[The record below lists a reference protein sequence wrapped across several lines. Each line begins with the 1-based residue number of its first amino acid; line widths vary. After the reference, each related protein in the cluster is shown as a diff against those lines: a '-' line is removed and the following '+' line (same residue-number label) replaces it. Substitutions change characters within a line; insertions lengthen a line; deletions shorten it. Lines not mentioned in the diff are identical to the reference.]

1 MNLIDINKIKYNIFS
16 YQMYYKDDPLKPII
30 FIGIILYKFEN
41 NKFYILLSQNL
52 ESKYDL
58 IYEIY
63 ADKICTNELLDLNDI
78 INNRIYN
85 ATNYL
90 IDFKDI
96 NKEQINKEQI
106 NDFYDDI
113 TFGLIRFIKL
123 PDKYTKLTSFDFNL
137 YEIQTDEK
145 KIKRKLIWIEYKYF
159 NNFLLKNNKVTHKL
173 KNKDIIKNLNKIY
186 KNYNLYSTL
195 NKIKLYK

>member
-1 MNLIDINKIKYNIFS
+1 
-16 YQMYYKDDPLKPII
+16 MYYKDDPLKPII

-41 NKFYILLSQNL
+41 NKLYILLCENL

-58 IYEIY
+58 IYEMTY
-63 ADKICTNELLDLNDI
+63 EMTYVLLNFNEI
-78 INNRIYN
+78 IVNRIYN

-90 IDFKDI
+90 IHLEEIK
-96 NKEQINKEQI
+96 KEIIDE
-106 NDFYDDI
+106 FYDDV

-123 PDKYTKLTSFDFNL
+123 PDKYTRIKSNDFNL
-137 YEIQTDEK
+137 YEIVTDDK
-145 KIKRKLIWIEYKYF
+145 KIKRKLTWIDLKYF
-159 NNFLLKNNKVTHKL
+159 NNFILKNNKITHRL
-173 KNKDIIKNLNKIY
+173 KNRDINKNLNKIY

>member
-1 MNLIDINKIKYNIFS
+1 
-16 YQMYYKDDPLKPII
+16 MYYKDDPLKPII

-41 NKFYILLSQNL
+41 NKFYILLCQSL

-58 IYEIY
+58 IYENG
-63 ADKICTNELLDLNDI
+63 NELLDLEDLNEI
-78 INNRIYN
+78 ICNRIYN

-90 IDFKDI
+90 INLEEI
-96 NKEQINKEQI
+96 NKEQIQKEKEQI
-106 NDFYDDI
+106 NEFYDDI

-123 PDKYTKLTSFDFNL
+123 PDKYTKLTSIDFNL

-145 KIKRKLIWIEYKYF
+145 KIKRILRWVELKYF
-159 NNFLLKNNKVTHKL
+159 NNFILKNNKVMQRL

>member
-1 MNLIDINKIKYNIFS
+1 
-16 YQMYYKDDPLKPII
+16 MYYKDDPLKPII

-41 NKFYILLSQNL
+41 NKFYILLCQNL

-58 IYEIY
+58 LYENIN
-63 ADKICTNELLDLNDI
+63 DLLDLVDI
-78 INNRIYN
+78 NEIICNRIYN

-90 IDFKDI
+90 INLGG
-96 NKEQINKEQI
+96 NKEQINE
-106 NDFYDDI
+106 FYDDI

-123 PDKYTKLTSFDFNL
+123 PDKYTKLSSVDFNL
-137 YEIQTDEK
+137 YEVQTDEK
-145 KIKRKLIWIEYKYF
+145 KIKRILRWIELRYF
-159 NNFLLKNNKVTHKL
+159 NNFILKNNKITQKL

>member
-1 MNLIDINKIKYNIFS
+1 
-16 YQMYYKDDPLKPII
+16 MYYKDDPLKPII